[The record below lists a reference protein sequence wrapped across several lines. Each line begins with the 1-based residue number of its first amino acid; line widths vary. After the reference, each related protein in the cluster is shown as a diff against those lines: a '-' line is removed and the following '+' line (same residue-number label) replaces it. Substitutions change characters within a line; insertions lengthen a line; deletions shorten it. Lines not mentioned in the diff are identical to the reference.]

1 MPARAQPEP
10 RATRVQEG
18 SRERAQGWLRSSML
32 RPVTASEAT
41 AASPPRSTPEERRA
55 LVGRMARFMVE
66 WGAGDATS
74 VNALLEQRIAG
85 LSEGDYQGFLTRMR
99 DTGSTWGYH
108 PPDPFVRGLSR
119 HVMSM
124 VLTEGSGLEN
134 AAGLEVCRSERV
146 ILLANHL
153 SYVDVNVFDQLCA
166 QHGHADA
173 VDRLATVVGPKVYTQ
188 PIRRLASLCF
198 GTINTAQS
206 SSLASEEAVMS
217 PREVARIVRTTLEI
231 ARQRVEGGDHL
242 MIFPEGS
249 RSRTGGMER
258 FLAAVARYL
267 SIPGAYVLPWA
278 HTGCERLVPLT
289 EDHVYPS
296 PVRVRIGTPI
306 ALDRLIERCQDDRA
320 RIMDT
325 LGFAIAD
332 LLPERYRGVYASP
345 DALELHEARS
355 IADELKAE

>member
-1 MPARAQPEP
+1 M
-10 RATRVQEG
+10 T
-18 SRERAQGWLRSSML
+18 
-32 RPVTASEAT
+32 
-41 AASPPRSTPEERRA
+41 EERRA
-55 LVGRMARFMVE
+55 LVGRMSKFMVD
-66 WGAGDATS
+66 WGAGDLGS
-74 VNALLEQRIAG
+74 VSALLEQRISS
-85 LSEGDYQGFLTRMR
+85 LSEAEYQGFLTRMR

-108 PPDPFVRGLSR
+108 PHDPFVRALSR
-119 HVMSM
+119 HVMSG
-124 VLTEGSGLEN
+124 VLTEGSGLDN
-134 AAGLEVCRSERV
+134 ATGLEACRSRRV

-153 SYVDVNVFDQLCA
+153 SYVDVNVFDALCA
-166 QHGHADA
+166 QHGYADV

-217 PREVARIVRTTLEI
+217 PREVARIVRTTLEV

-242 MIFPEGS
+242 MVFPEGS

-258 FLAAVARYL
+258 LLAAVARYL
-267 SIPGAYVLPWA
+267 AIPDAYVLPWA

-296 PVRVRIGTPI
+296 QVRVRIGAPI
-306 ALDRLIERCQDDRA
+306 PLDRLLALCQDDRA
-320 RIMDT
+320 LTMDT

-345 DALELHEARS
+345 DALGLHDARR
-355 IADELKAE
+355 IADELKS